1 MESYALSRLRVLIV
15 EDDGFTQQLL
25 RAIVKRLGAR
35 AEVCADGPSALAAV
49 SSGTFDVMLVD
60 WQMPGM
66 DGCALTRTIRRLPEP
81 AQAKMPIIMVTGTSD
96 QPRVLAARDA
106 GVDGYLVKPVS
117 PKKLHDHLLAVM
129 RRRSLSQTA

>member
-1 MESYALSRLRVLIV
+1 MESYELSRLRILIV
-15 EDDGFTQQLL
+15 EDDTFTQELL

-35 AEVCADGPSALAAV
+35 AEVCADGPSALQAV

-66 DGCALTRTIRRLPEP
+66 DGCALTRAVRQLPEP
-81 AQAKMPIIMVTGTSD
+81 AQANMPIIMVTGTSD
-96 QPRVLAARDA
+96 QARVLAARDA
-106 GVDGYLVKPVS
+106 GVDGYLVKPIS

-129 RRRSLSQTA
+129 RRRPLSQNA